1 MFSGKA
7 LRASD
12 VAMFFI
18 LTFLALFIWFRDL
31 SWISTAD
38 DTLPILV
45 AIPLFAWIAAPW
57 KFREDSEPLS
67 VNLIATSVLLFLA
80 GIGLNFTLSLTLGWT
95 ILLWAWLKVRTAP
108 EMLPSLK
115 KLLILPIMAFP
126 WIALDAVKLG
136 WWFRLSGAWAAT
148 EFFSLLNLDVT
159 REGTI
164 MVVNGVSISVE
175 VACAGLNTL
184 QSMMIAGS
192 IVDYL
197 ILGSSALYWWNLPV
211 LVAIS
216 WFANT
221 LRIIFISLAALYI
234 SPQFATGEFHTIG
247 GWAILM
253 IMFAICWF
261 IFSLQA
267 PKEENKP

>member
-1 MFSGKA
+1 MISGKS
-7 LRASD
+7 LKTIDIVMVS
-12 VAMFFI
+12 I
-18 LTFLALFIWFRDL
+18 LAVLALFIWFRDL

-45 AIPLFAWIAAPW
+45 AIPLFFWIAAPW
-57 KFREDSEPLS
+57 KFREDSEPMS
-67 VNLIATSVLLFLA
+67 VNLIALSVLFFLI
-80 GIGLNFTLSLTLGWT
+80 GIGLNFTFSLTLGWT
-95 ILLWAWLKVRTAP
+95 ILLWTWLKTRVVP
-108 EMLPSLK
+108 EMLPSIK
-115 KLLILPIMAFP
+115 KLLVLPMMAFP
-126 WIALDAVKLG
+126 WIALDAVKIG
-136 WWFRLSGAWAAT
+136 WWFRLSGAWAAA
-148 EFFSLLNLDVT
+148 EFFSLIHLDVT
-159 REGTI
+159 REGTL
-164 MVVNGVSISVE
+164 MVVNGVAISVE

-197 ILGSSALYWWNLPV
+197 LLGNSVLYWWNLPL

-216 WFANT
+216 WLANT
-221 LRIIFISLAALYI
+221 LRIILISLAALYV

-253 IMFAICWF
+253 FMFGICWF

-267 PKEENKP
+267 PKEEKAK

>member
-1 MFSGKA
+1 MRTSDIA
-7 LRASD
+7 ICASL
-12 VAMFFI
+12 VFLAFFI
-18 LTFLALFIWFRDL
+18 WLRDL

-45 AIPLFAWIAAPW
+45 AIPLFIWIAAPW
-57 KFREDSEPLS
+57 KFREDPQPIS
-67 VNLIATSVLLFLA
+67 VNLIAISVVLFLL
-80 GIGLNFTLSLTLGWT
+80 GIVLNFTLSLSIGWT
-95 ILLWAWLKVRTAP
+95 ILLWAWLKSRVAP
-108 EMLPSLK
+108 EMLSPLK

-126 WIALDAVKLG
+126 WIALDAVSVG
-136 WWFRLSGAWAAT
+136 WWFRLSGAAVAAD
-148 EFFSLLNLDVT
+148 FFSLLHMDVT

-164 MVVNGVSISVE
+164 MVVNGQPISVE

-184 QSMMIAGS
+184 QSMIIAGS
-192 IVDYL
+192 IVDFL
-197 ILGSSALYWWNLPV
+197 LLGETNRYWWNLPLLIV
-211 LVAIS
+211 VS

-221 LRIIFISLAALYI
+221 LRIILISLAALYI

-253 IMFAICWF
+253 IMFGICWF

-267 PKEENKP
+267 PKEEKKA